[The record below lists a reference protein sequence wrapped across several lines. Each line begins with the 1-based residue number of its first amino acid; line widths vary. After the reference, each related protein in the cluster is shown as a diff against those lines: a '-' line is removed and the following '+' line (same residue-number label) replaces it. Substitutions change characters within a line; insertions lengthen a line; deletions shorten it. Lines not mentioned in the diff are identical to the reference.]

1 MSEMTPA
8 EFIKTLKVGDKVEFV
23 VMHNFYA
30 RRRRSLA
37 SITVLR
43 FTPTQVVCADSR
55 HSMEIRYRLD
65 NGSCVGDCYD
75 KFPLP
80 VDAETRAKVIEEM
93 KGYRLSEFL
102 SDLEWG
108 DLSLEKLRRVMSIVK
123 EES

>member
-23 VMHNFYA
+23 VTHSFA

-55 HSMEIRYRLD
+55 YSMEIRYRLD
-65 NGSCVGDCYD
+65 NGSCVGDRYD

-93 KGYRLSEFL
+93 EVYRLSELL

-108 DLSLEKLRRVMSIVK
+108 DLPLEKLRRVIQLVK